1 MGRQRWGRVVGAL
14 VWLTA
19 GCLDCREAAASTVRD
34 NVESMECRADGSCS
48 SLSAEPSSCG
58 LYMAPSSIAGAGWGI
73 YTATDIPENS
83 TIDMLDIIIPI
94 VFDRSQTRLQK
105 QLYGIDLHHS
115 LLDDYTRELS
125 VVVVDDPDAGNDN
138 DDDVRVEGLSPGL
151 GMLAKSH
158 RGHSNMNPTA
168 CRSQG
173 AGSRFHASAG
183 ASSNYQ
189 ECGFAATRFI
199 PAGHE
204 LFQGHGKDRIPQRTN
219 GAADPQTKST
229 MVRSLDWLKQN
240 GACVDNVRVEPLH
253 DQISSSSGSGGGGPI
268 PGGPLCRDGVART
281 APVSV
286 ARGPA
291 ARGHQW

>member
-48 SLSAEPSSCG
+48 SLSAEPFSCG

-83 TIDMLDIIIPI
+83 TMDMLDVIIPI
-94 VFDRSQTRLQK
+94 VFDRSQVRLQK
-105 QLYGIDLHHS
+105 QLYGIDLPHS

-125 VVVVDDPDAGNDN
+125 VMVVNDFDAVDDN
-138 DDDVRVEGLSPGL
+138 DDVRVEGLSPGL
-151 GMLAKSH
+151 RMLAKSH
-158 RGHSNMNPTA
+158 RGHCNMNPTA

-173 AGSRFHASAG
+173 AGPRFHASAG

-189 ECGFAATRFI
+189 ECGLPPRDSFPLATNCSRAMAKI
-199 PAGHE
+199 EYPSRQPA
-204 LFQGHGKDRIPQRTN
+204 LPTN
-219 GAADPQTKST
+219 RPNLPWFDPWT
-229 MVRSLDWLKQN
+229 
-240 GACVDNVRVEPLH
+240 G
-253 DQISSSSGSGGGGPI
+253 
-268 PGGPLCRDGVART
+268 
-281 APVSV
+281 
-286 ARGPA
+286 
-291 ARGHQW
+291 

>member
-1 MGRQRWGRVVGAL
+1 MYHISFVSRITKISVICCHMLEKDSSLCTAIICLSRNEVMGRQPWGRVLGAL
-14 VWLTA
+14 VWVG
-19 GCLDCREAAASTVRD
+19 GCLDCQKAALAASTVR
-34 NVESMECRADGSCS
+34 NVESMECQADGSCP
-48 SLSAEPSSCG
+48 SLSAEPSSSSCG
-58 LYMAPSSIAGAGWGI
+58 LYMAPSSIAGGGASGWGI

-83 TIDMLDIIIPI
+83 TIDMLDVIIPI

-105 QLYGIDLHHS
+105 QLYGIDLTHS

-125 VVVVDDPDAGNDN
+125 VMVVNDFDAVGDN
-138 DDDVRVEGLSPGL
+138 DDVRVEGLSPGL
-151 GMLAKSH
+151 GMLAASH

-204 LFQGHGKDRIPQRTN
+204 RFHGHRKINVTSVKIAHETDR
-219 GAADPQTKST
+219 
-229 MVRSLDWLKQN
+229 V
-240 GACVDNVRVEPLH
+240 
-253 DQISSSSGSGGGGPI
+253 
-268 PGGPLCRDGVART
+268 
-281 APVSV
+281 
-286 ARGPA
+286 
-291 ARGHQW
+291 